1 MISVTMDGV
10 ETFGAACFALACG
23 LFLSKR
29 ISFFHRYNLPSS
41 VIGGL
46 SICIL
51 LLLLRKVGIA
61 EVGFTKSFAEPLMY
75 TFFASIGFAASLDTL
90 KKGGVATFV
99 FLLACSAFTILQ
111 NVLGVGV
118 ALVFDLHPLFGV
130 LTGSVALAGGP
141 GTALAFAKD
150 FKAVGVQGAEIA
162 ALSAALSGIMIGG
175 ISGTPLATRLIH
187 KFRLS
192 DDISKNRKK
201 DGGVSLVKSV
211 EVNDEGALVYEDLA
225 SELLRHVIV
234 LGLVLWAGVYASR
247 WLEMSGIK
255 LPGYIGVMV
264 IAALVRNIGDSV
276 REVRVRMS
284 IIDDIGSVALALFLS
299 MSLVSMEIWKIAEVA
314 LPLIVILVLQSLV
327 VMSGA
332 YWIIFRLSGRNYDAA
347 VTSAGFVG
355 FMMGTTA
362 NALTNMRAIV
372 DRYGPSPKAFLVVPI
387 VGACF
392 IDFVN
397 ATIINLFFNYLK

>member
-1 MISVTMDGV
+1 
-10 ETFGAACFALACG
+10 
-23 LFLSKR
+23 
-29 ISFFHRYNLPSS
+29 
-41 VIGGL
+41 
-46 SICIL
+46 
-51 LLLLRKVGIA
+51 
-61 EVGFTKSFAEPLMY
+61 
-75 TFFASIGFAASLDTL
+75 
-90 KKGGVATFV
+90 
-99 FLLACSAFTILQ
+99 
-111 NVLGVGV
+111 
-118 ALVFDLHPLFGV
+118 
-130 LTGSVALAGGP
+130 
-141 GTALAFAKD
+141 
-150 FKAVGVQGAEIA
+150 
-162 ALSAALSGIMIGG
+162 
-175 ISGTPLATRLIH
+175 
-187 KFRLS
+187 
-192 DDISKNRKK
+192 
-201 DGGVSLVKSV
+201 
-211 EVNDEGALVYEDLA
+211 
-225 SELLRHVIV
+225 
-234 LGLVLWAGVYASR
+234 
-247 WLEMSGIK
+247 MSGIK